1 MLSVTDCVSWCT
13 NLPLIFLVLRPSDL
27 DWNLC
32 HLLASSQTFEL
43 RRCLTTISTLVLT
56 DLEVPS
62 LRKRVRFIYVM
73 LVIYNVYWQ
82 QYVYYTL
89 GLVKILQRNRRTEMY
104 T

>member
-1 MLSVTDCVSWCT
+1 MLSVTDYVSWCT
-13 NLPLIFLVLRPSDL
+13 NLPLIFLVLRSSDL

-62 LRKRVRFIYVM
+62 LHKRVRFIYVM